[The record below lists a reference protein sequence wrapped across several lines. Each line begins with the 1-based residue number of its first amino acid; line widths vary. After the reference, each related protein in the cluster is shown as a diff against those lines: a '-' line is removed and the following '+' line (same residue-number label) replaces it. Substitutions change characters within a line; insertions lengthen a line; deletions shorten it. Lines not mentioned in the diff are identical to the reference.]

1 MENNLHL
8 TPMYEAFQIAVAGRQ
23 LTAQGARGAGAEHHQ
38 GPQHRDWR
46 DIGMLG
52 ACRTACRGGL
62 GKFWGLGVMG
72 GS

>member
-38 GPQHRDWR
+38 GQQHWDGEGHW
-46 DIGMLG
+46 D
-52 ACRTACRGGL
+52 AGGL
-62 GKFWGLGVMG
+62 QDRLQGRSRQVLSARVMG